1 MKKSK
6 DTAGRRLFDF
16 DGNFYTYTGKIF
28 DLIVVSVY
36 WLLGC
41 IPVITIGASFCAL
54 YAAVTKSVRHDRDS
68 ISKQF
73 WHAYKQ
79 NLLPSI
85 PLTLIYGGV
94 IFAML
99 LNIGILDAKTDSLWG
114 LFFIV
119 LYAFT
124 IVFFIVSACYVFPA
138 LSRFAMPTGWLV
150 KLSFY
155 MAVRHLPIS
164 ILLFLLFAVS
174 YLALLNQMALF
185 LLIPGIVSF
194 VASAMIEPLLERHVP
209 KEENAGDGQN

>member
-41 IPVITIGASFCAL
+41 LPVITIGASFSAL

-174 YLALLNQMALF
+174 YLALLYQMALF

-194 VASAMIEPLLERHVP
+194 AASAMIEPLLERHVP
-209 KEENAGDGQN
+209 KEEKTGED

>member
-41 IPVITIGASFCAL
+41 LPVITIGASFSAL

-119 LYAFT
+119 LYVFT

-174 YLALLNQMALF
+174 YLALLYQMALF

-209 KEENAGDGQN
+209 KEEKTGED

>member
-1 MKKSK
+1 
-6 DTAGRRLFDF
+6 
-16 DGNFYTYTGKIF
+16 
-28 DLIVVSVY
+28 
-36 WLLGC
+36 
-41 IPVITIGASFCAL
+41 
-54 YAAVTKSVRHDRDS
+54 
-68 ISKQF
+68 
-73 WHAYKQ
+73 
-79 NLLPSI
+79 
-85 PLTLIYGGV
+85 
-94 IFAML
+94 ML

-185 LLIPGIVSF
+185 LLIDPLYYSMEGF
-194 VASAMIEPLLERHVP
+194 VDRWYNR
-209 KEENAGDGQN
+209 K

>member
-41 IPVITIGASFCAL
+41 IPVITIGASFSAL

>member
-41 IPVITIGASFCAL
+41 IPVITIGASFSAL

-174 YLALLNQMALF
+174 YLALLYQMALF

-194 VASAMIEPLLERHVP
+194 AASAMIEPLLERHVP
-209 KEENAGDGQN
+209 KEEKTRED